1 MLFINAYIQSTSLQ
15 ILFVCPILE
24 SVFFV
29 SGRELKLITK
39 QFRLGFGGFV
49 DKPTGPYAKTYQKE
63 IDGII
68 ASGDNREYT
77 FAYRNYLGLNND
89 TNAFKNTVLG
99 LNISFNV
106 DSPECSLE
114 ALSQVISCQ
123 DSIKWRSKNEARRIV
138 IVTTDDIFHFSGDG
152 LLGGFTIPY
161 DGKCHMKN
169 NVYNAWN
176 KFDYPSL
183 SQIRMLLLE
192 NDVVPIFATTG
203 NADLYTKVAKFI
215 GNGAQAERLFSNSS
229 NIGPLIRRAYE
240 RIART
245 VTIDTDIPDNIKMK
259 FTAICG

>member
-1 MLFINAYIQSTSLQ
+1 MIINNVL
-15 ILFVCPILE
+15 
-24 SVFFV
+24 
-29 SGRELKLITK
+29 GRELGLITK

-49 DKPTGPYAKTYQKE
+49 DKPTGPYTKTYEPE
-63 IDGII
+63 IKGII
-68 ASGDNREYT
+68 AQGKNREYT
-77 FAYRNYLGLNND
+77 FAYRNYLALNND

-114 ALSQVISCQ
+114 ALSQVLSCQ

-138 IVTTDDIFHFSGDG
+138 IVTTDDIFHYSGDG
-152 LLGGFTIPY
+152 LLGGFTVPY

-169 NVYNAWN
+169 NVYDAWN

-183 SQIRMLLLE
+183 SQIRTLLLD

-203 NADLYTKVAKFI
+203 NEALYKKVAEYI
-215 GNGAQAERLFSNSS
+215 GNGAQAQALLSDSS
-229 NIGPLIRRAYE
+229 NIGTLIRTAYE

-245 VTIDTDIPDNIKMK
+245 VTIDSDVPDNIKIK
-259 FTAICG
+259 FTAMCG